1 MARWHARVFL
11 ITDYRLPITDY
22 RLPITDYR
30 LPITDYRLPITDY
43 RLPITD
49 YRLPITDYRLP
60 ITDHRLLITDH
71 RSPITD
77 HRLIVCH
84 APLASTEPLH
94 FFPAPPLGAISLRH
108 CASGRPPSRAPGW
121 HQLTPQIE

>member
-1 MARWHARVFL
+1 MESPTFFVAARFSPFQWRDGPPVCFL
-11 ITDYRLPITDY
+11 S
-22 RLPITDYR
+22 
-30 LPITDYRLPITDY
+30 PITDY

-84 APLASTEPLH
+84 APLASPEPLH
-94 FFPAPPLGAISLRH
+94 FFPAAPLGAISLRH
-108 CASGRPPSRAPGW
+108 CASGRPPSTAPGW
-121 HQLTPQIE
+121 HQLTTQIE